1 MTPLSSLDPG
11 LVANIVLG
19 TVPIGGALLAFLIH
33 LEHRLTRIETK
44 MECMGLCSP
53 KAEKG
58 QSGRS

>member
-11 LVANIVLG
+11 LVSNIILG

-44 MECMGLCSP
+44 MECAGLCSP
-53 KAEKG
+53 KDKKAPN
-58 QSGRS
+58 GRS